1 MFTQFVRTPPP
12 HWNWYSILRRSFCK
26 RELVI
31 YYIMSAYLSDR
42 DLTLTRE
49 NPFESQ
55 VVHDRSLSRNQT
67 LSSDSFACNTSHNS
81 SADTRQ
87 QAKVNP
93 TTITTPCVCVCV
105 CVCLSSGFK
114 GQCFNYAIPI
124 AKSYPPMT
132 SLPYLGLVVLPLR
145 TPRGDCEKGF
155 QLVRVSWLGFRGNC
169 FLGSPTT

>member
-1 MFTQFVRTPPP
+1 MCSATACLPRSCP
-12 HWNWYSILRRSFCK
+12 HHASLLPRNH
-26 RELVI
+26 
-31 YYIMSAYLSDR
+31 
-42 DLTLTRE
+42 TL
-49 NPFESQ
+49 P
-55 VVHDRSLSRNQT
+55 SLSRASAALPAT
-67 LSSDSFACNTSHNS
+67 RFPCLFPNTGVHARPGSGGTC
-81 SADTRQ
+81 ADLLPNCSRRRGCQ
-87 QAKVNP
+87 CRLCRRGGG
-93 TTITTPCVCVCV
+93 CVCVY
-105 CVCLSSGFK
+105 LSSGFK